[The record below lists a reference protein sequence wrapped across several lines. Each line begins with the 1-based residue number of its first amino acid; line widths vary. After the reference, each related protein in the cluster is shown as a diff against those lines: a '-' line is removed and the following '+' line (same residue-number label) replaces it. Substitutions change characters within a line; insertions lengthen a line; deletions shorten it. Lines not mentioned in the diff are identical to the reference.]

1 MTKKTMTCLLVCA
14 FALLLSAC
22 GSFGD
27 KPPEY
32 LASEEGRPL
41 VIPEGLD
48 QPRPVNPVTIR
59 VEEMRSPSGDEL
71 NPLPPRAASTAG
83 GGDANAYLAWS
94 AAGAYLAVKDT
105 PESVSRRLRFAIER
119 SGMKLLERDDNAGHL
134 FEYVHTQQPVEK
146 GFFAKMLFWREEYGP
161 NYSGSY
167 RVRLE
172 GDGKE
177 TRVYLLTAAGES
189 VGTNAAEQI
198 LGLFM
203 ERLG

>member
-1 MTKKTMTCLLVCA
+1 MIMKYTTRLLVPAC
-14 FALLLSAC
+14 ALLLAAC
-22 GSFGD
+22 GTFGD

-32 LASEEGRPL
+32 LVSEEGKPL
-41 VIPEGLD
+41 AVPEGLD
-48 QPRPVNPVTIR
+48 QPQPVNPVTIR

-83 GGDANAYLAWS
+83 GGDANAYIAWS

-105 PESVSRRLRFAIER
+105 PDSVSRRLRFAIER
-119 SGMKLLERDDNAGHL
+119 SGMNLLQRDDNAGHL
-134 FEYVHTQQPVEK
+134 FEYAHEQQPVEK
-146 GFFAKMLFWREEYGP
+146 GFFGKMLFWREEYGP
-161 NYSGSY
+161 NYSGTY

-172 GDGKE
+172 PDGTE
-177 TRVYLLTAAGES
+177 TRVYLVTDAGDA